1 MKKKINCFI
10 PFGTP
15 EDTMQTVK
23 ELQVS
28 ELVNKIY
35 LLGSEPGKKAL
46 PGCEY
51 LSVKGFYSTDT
62 MKTIAANANTEYTLF
77 YLKQTPLKLG
87 LYALERM
94 VQIIENDKKNGIV
107 YADHYQLINGELK
120 QAPVIDYQLGSVRDD
135 FDFGSMLLFSSS
147 AFTKIADAL
156 REEYKYAGLYAM
168 RLFISYKYSIV
179 HINEYL
185 YTEIETDTRKSGEKQ
200 FDYVNPK
207 NREVQIEMEQAFT
220 AHLKAI
226 GAYLP
231 PAFKTVPFQDE
242 HFETEVSVIIPVRNR
257 EKTIAEAIRSV
268 FSQQTNFKYNILV
281 IDNHSTDD
289 TTAIVKKMAQKHSQ
303 IIHIIPPRTDLGI
316 GGCWTHAIM
325 SEHCGRFAIQLDSD
339 DLYINRHVLQR
350 IVDTFHKHQCAM
362 IIGSYKMVNF
372 KLEEIPPGI
381 IDHKEWTPDNGR
393 NNALRINGLGAP
405 RAFYTPLLRQIR
417 VPNVS
422 YGEDYA
428 TALAISREYRIER
441 IYEPLYLCRRW
452 EGNSDAD
459 LNIQRVNANNYY
471 KDKIR
476 MIEILARQQRIENGE
491 QS

>member
-1 MKKKINCFI
+1 M
-10 PFGTP
+10 
-15 EDTMQTVK
+15 D
-23 ELQVS
+23 
-28 ELVNKIY
+28 
-35 LLGSEPGKKAL
+35 
-46 PGCEY
+46 
-51 LSVKGFYSTDT
+51 
-62 MKTIAANANTEYTLF
+62 TEYNFAAL
-77 YLKQTPLKLG
+77 YDLRLRLSREG
-87 LYALERM
+87 LIFRIPE
-94 VQIIENDKKNGIV
+94 
-107 YADHYQLINGELK
+107 
-120 QAPVIDYQLGSVRDD
+120 
-135 FDFGSMLLFSSS
+135 F
-147 AFTKIADAL
+147 
-156 REEYKYAGLYAM
+156 LYSEKEHDS
-168 RLFISYKYSIV
+168 R
-179 HINEYL
+179 
-185 YTEIETDTRKSGEKQ
+185 RSGEKQ
-200 FDYVNPK
+200 FDYVNPR
-207 NREVQIEMEQAFT
+207 NREVQIEMERAFT

-231 PAFKTVPFQDE
+231 PIFKTVTFQDE
-242 HFETEVSVIIPVRNR
+242 NFETEASVIIPVRNR

-281 IDNHSTDD
+281 VDNHSTDD

-303 IIHIIPPRTDLGI
+303 IIHIIPPRTNLGI

-350 IVDTFHKHQCAM
+350 LVDTFHKHQCAM

-417 VPNVS
+417 IPNVS

-428 TALAISREYRIER
+428 TALAISREYQIER

-476 MIEILARQQRIENGE
+476 MIEILARQQKIENWK
-491 QS
+491 